1 MSARNVLSVKF
12 VLVRLVCIGRF
23 WSAVAI
29 LYFAEGVP
37 YFVPAHGEKTK
48 IWAEGSCSF
57 AAMKREHNFLTIRK
71 RGILVATEECL
82 LSAMH

>member
-29 LYFAEGVP
+29 LYFAEGV
-37 YFVPAHGEKTK
+37 
-48 IWAEGSCSF
+48 
-57 AAMKREHNFLTIRK
+57 
-71 RGILVATEECL
+71 
-82 LSAMH
+82 